1 MKTIH
6 KLLALALCL
15 ALLCGA
21 ATAAMQETGSAGMK
35 LADEVSYTRTGWS
48 NDQKA
53 GQYLQENYLTYT
65 AGGEVRPMVVF
76 GSTLYGRSPMN
87 YTAKYLD
94 DLGLRMVAGVNGSFF
109 DMNTGIPYGLIVTE
123 GVLRSSGS
131 IASIG
136 FLPNGK
142 TLIGTPELHVT
153 LDLGDMERE
162 IFYNK
167 ALTRD
172 NGVGLYS
179 NDYDTATKS
188 TVKAYNVILQ
198 PESGRAELTMRG
210 TVTAKVLSTQASTA
224 SCQIPEGCFVL
235 AIAEDSRYTDALSA
249 VQALAVGDTVTVT
262 TDCDAAWAGVD
273 SACGGGDMLVENGT
287 AATEFTLDTADKPR
301 ARTAAGLKADG
312 TLILYTADESET
324 SVGLTLRHLAE
335 RMAKLGCVTAINLD
349 GGGSTAAGVTY
360 PGYTAGSTVNSPS
373 DGKLRGCANFIF
385 LTRPVSAAAQ
395 AQHLHLYPMAGT
407 AVLAGAKVT
416 LTPKATGAA
425 YQPAELPGE
434 VRYTTNGGTMD
445 GSVLTVSDA
454 LRSGTVTVSAT
465 SGALQTSATYTVL
478 NAVSEISVRRA
489 EEDEALTM
497 LRLPGGT
504 SVDLTAEADW
514 CGNSVLASDASF
526 SWKLSDGLGSVTAD
540 GVFTAA
546 DVAKPTEGTLTVS
559 YGETKTEIPVT
570 VSPANPFADVRG
582 HWAEQMVNSLYFD
595 GILTGSP
602 QPDGTMLY
610 RPDAS
615 MTRQEFI
622 VALMRYLEVDLTAY
636 QNAKLPFADSS
647 KIAKWASDAMKAA
660 YSLGYL
666 SGSSSDGKLYA
677 KPTDTISRQEA
688 MVILSRT
695 LDGDGNDSTDAL
707 KQFSDADKVAKWAR
721 GPLAQMLRAGII
733 AGSNGKLNPAGKVTR
748 AQVAKM
754 LYSMQ
759 SLGA

>member
-15 ALLCGA
+15 ALLCSA
-21 ATAAMQETGSAGMK
+21 AAAAMQETGSAGMK

-210 TVTAKVLSTQASTA
+210 TVTAKVLSAQASTA
-224 SCQIPEGCFVL
+224 SCQIPDGCFVL

-249 VQALAVGDTVTVT
+249 VQSLAVGDTVTVT

-335 RMAKLGCVTAINLD
+335 RMVKLGCVTAINLD

-360 PGYTAGSTVNSPS
+360 PGYTAGATVNSPS

-395 AQHLHLYPMAGT
+395 AQRLHLYPMAGT

-434 VRYTTNGGTMD
+434 VRYTTNGGTVD
-445 GSVLTVSDA
+445 GSVLTVSAPDQRDLYRSDRGERN
-454 LRSGTVTVSAT
+454 LRAPRGGGR
-465 SGALQTSATYTVL
+465 GADHA
-478 NAVSEISVRRA
+478 APAGRHVRR
-489 EEDEALTM
+489 
-497 LRLPGGT
+497 
-504 SVDLTAEADW
+504 
-514 CGNSVLASDASF
+514 
-526 SWKLSDGLGSVTAD
+526 SDGGGRLVRQQRARLGCELQLEAERRARQRH
-540 GVFTAA
+540 GGRRFHGGGRGKAH
-546 DVAKPTEGTLTVS
+546 
-559 YGETKTEIPVT
+559 
-570 VSPANPFADVRG
+570 RG
-582 HWAEQMVNSLYFD
+582 HADRLLRRDEDRNP
-595 GILTGSP
+595 GHG
-602 QPDGTMLY
+602 QPGQSVCRRA
-610 RPDAS
+610 RPLG
-615 MTRQEFI
+615 R
-622 VALMRYLEVDLTAY
+622 
-636 QNAKLPFADSS
+636 AD
-647 KIAKWASDAMKAA
+647 D
-660 YSLGYL
+660 
-666 SGSSSDGKLYA
+666 
-677 KPTDTISRQEA
+677 Q
-688 MVILSRT
+688 
-695 LDGDGNDSTDAL
+695 
-707 KQFSDADKVAKWAR
+707 Q
-721 GPLAQMLRAGII
+721 PLL
-733 AGSNGKLNPAGKVTR
+733 
-748 AQVAKM
+748 
-754 LYSMQ
+754 
-759 SLGA
+759 